1 MAGLI
6 IAIKRDHVMT
16 EDRNQ
21 RHAEHNMD
29 RLDIELLNGA
39 LTQEAY
45 DEEVRLLEQ
54 WVRDQYKTLK

>member
-1 MAGLI
+1 
-6 IAIKRDHVMT
+6 MT
-16 EDRNQ
+16 EDRIQ
-21 RHAEHNMD
+21 RLAEHNMD